1 MHRHHVIATSRGG
14 TDDYTE
20 LLDPYTHCYEHAL
33 DYLLFDNAPRFDF
46 RHEAWALL
54 PQDLRE
60 KVLEK
65 AETDGKLF
73 NFLTDEGRSKGG
85 RTQGRRCAEQKIGV
99 CGRSSE
105 QMTAHGKKGGKL
117 GGKTQGKR
125 NAENKTGFCNPD
137 VQSKNGKALN
147 AKRVQCTVTGYISTP
162 GGLSRY
168 QQSRNIDH
176 TNPNNRKPLQ

>member
-1 MHRHHVIATSRGG
+1 MHKHHTIAKSRGG
-14 TDDYTE
+14 SDDHIVTV
-20 LLDPYTHCYEHAL
+20 DPYTHCYEHAL

-60 KVLEK
+60 KVREK

-73 NFLTDEGRSKGG
+73 NFLTDEGRTKGG

-105 QMTAHGKKGGKL
+105 QMSADGRKGGKL
-117 GGKTQGKR
+117 GGKTQGRR
-125 NAENKTGFCNPD
+125 NAINKTGFCNPE
-137 VQSKNGKALN
+137 VQSQNAIKLN
-147 AKRVQCTVTGYISTP
+147 SKKVQCTLTGHISTP

-168 QQSRNIDH
+168 QQSRGIDH
-176 TNPNNRKPLQ
+176 TNPNNRKAI